1 MDFDGDGILDLI
13 SGSYD
18 PGEIYVFRG
27 LGGGKFKA
35 RDTIVDK
42 SGKPIL
48 RHPNQ
53 TVKWESFG
61 SWVTMV
67 DWNGDGV
74 PDLLIGGFDGTMF
87 VRLNEGTKTKPAFGT
102 ENIPVMLDGKPL
114 KVPEAHATPVVADWD
129 GDGKWDI
136 LSGSADGGVYWYR
149 NIGEP
154 GKPKFAAA
162 VTLVPP
168 HKGSGYNEFLDIDE
182 EPVPGIRSQ
191 IFVVDYNGDGKLD
204 LLVGDFCTT
213 TSPRKNLTAAQ
224 REEMKTLREKMA
236 KTHAELAEL
245 RKPIEAKLEALIKSI
260 PREEM
265 VKDENQEKWRK
276 MSKELYGS
284 GEYKKV
290 ADIATE
296 QTKAFNQF
304 LEKPAKQMFGADDMS
319 TAHGYVWLYLRN

>member
-1 MDFDGDGILDLI
+1 VDFDGDGILDLI

-27 LGGGKFKA
+27 LGNGKFAA
-35 RDTIVDK
+35 RETIKDK

-48 RHPNQ
+48 RKPDQ

-67 DWNGDGV
+67 DWNNDGL

-87 VRLNEGTKTKPAFGT
+87 VRLNEGTKTKPVFGT
-102 ENIPVMLDGKPL
+102 QNIPIMVDGKPL

-136 LSGSADGGVYWYR
+136 LTGSANGGVYWYR
-149 NIGEP
+149 NIGEL
-154 GKPKFAAA
+154 GKPKFAQP
-162 VTLVPP
+162 VTLVQP

-182 EPVPGIRSQ
+182 EPLPGIRSQ

-204 LLVGDFCTT
+204 LLVGDFCSTV
-213 TSPRKNLTAAQ
+213 SPRKNLTAAQ
-224 REEMKTLREKMA
+224 RQEMKTLREKMD
-236 KTHAELAEL
+236 KTGAELTKL
-245 RKPIEAKLEALIKSI
+245 REPIEAKLEAFIKSI
-260 PREEM
+260 PEKEM

-276 MSKELYGS
+276 MRKELYDAP
-284 GEYKKV
+284 EYKKV
-290 ADIATE
+290 ADVQAA
-296 QTKAFNQF
+296 QAKAFNQF
-304 LEKPAKQMFGADDMS
+304 LEKPAKQMFGEDDMS
-319 TAHGYVWLYLRN
+319 TAHGYVWLYLRK